1 MLNKSNKYLMLT
13 FHGCIMLPRISFSNK
28 SCTESLS
35 VFRDGQI
42 FAFNITLLK
51 NNNFQES
58 TNMPNGRANNVKV
71 IRFSNVK
78 WHANKHP

>member
-1 MLNKSNKYLMLT
+1 MLT
-13 FHGCIMLPRISFSNK
+13 FHGCFVLPRISFSNK
-28 SCTESLS
+28 SCTKSLS

-51 NNNFQES
+51 NNNFQEA